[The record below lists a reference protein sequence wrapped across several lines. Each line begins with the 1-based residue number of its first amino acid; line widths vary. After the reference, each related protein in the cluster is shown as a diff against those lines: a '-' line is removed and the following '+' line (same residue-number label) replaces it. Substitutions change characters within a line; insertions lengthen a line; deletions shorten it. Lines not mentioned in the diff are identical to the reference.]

1 MTSKH
6 KRMTEDDIHFSMDLI
21 SKELQNNNHHGVMEL
36 FKLVVQQNTRLKSSF
51 KQISNEI
58 RNIKGASDE
67 LSHKLNKLHQKQSIC
82 TNHHHESSLLQQ
94 IMDINHE
101 ISNRSGHL
109 MTYTQQQQSVHKNGG
124 QSTAD
129 GTRTHSQSYSYYGV
143 QSHCR
148 DSIDNGFDTEHTIH
162 SINSSTATA
171 THNGMNDHDL
181 SIIMHNIDCE
191 ESSVKTE
198 SITFVTDEH
207 HATSHS
213 ISTSNFSDDTMHHL
227 SHLNGSNFNR
237 KSEERQK
244 RRKHS
249 KTKRKT
255 RSSRARNNNEHS
267 KSNSV
272 LSQHGSPEEIVSKLE
287 SDGRILALIEKGE
300 TKDVPKRKLIKFL
313 QKKGVD
319 LDKISDAYAEYY
331 KQHNLYE
338 IVFERG
344 DDHKSSSSSS
354 HLGFGMTADEKGDNA
369 MITWI
374 ADHELMRKGMKT
386 GSIMYE
392 INGKRV
398 RHKAHNQI
406 MKILAEHRRK
416 HASFCIIFEYNEAR
430 MQEIHAALKKK
441 SKKRNNNNKKKKL
454 TLHEHSTIT
463 SITQSQ
469 NEDICD
475 VVSRVDMNWE
485 RIGQILLDHRFLDTA
500 RLINQALDH
509 LETFCNDEDVDEN
522 AWRDEI
528 CRAWSVT
535 DDRGILLWQ
544 ILYGNLKYSADE
556 RRWFYDLMLRFYFKL
571 NDMKTA
577 NIVFLCTKILRD
589 MKQPIDLVQMKEIL
603 AVNKVDG
610 FSFNAEIKTAKGFA
624 DLFCTMQNVSSSV
637 WHKLYYGLTQWNP
650 DDAIRNKH
658 ADHQKKYKN
667 KVIDDGNHVRGAS
680 AAAEIT
686 IFPDITRVS
695 IRDGIDYSNSAEKKE
710 WVAYRHNIKNVFIAF
725 AGYHA
730 SQMTHGE
737 FERLLSIF
745 DIGQFCSMHLMQQ
758 DVITMDEF
766 IKWLCSEYINDA
778 ARDIRKHIEKLP
790 QWTLFV
796 NALSFLDQLE
806 EDAQGILQYKHFQR
820 FAINLS
826 LNDIESKILFDKIC
840 ANTSASYGP
849 GCIHMNHVF
858 EWLKKHCMQ
867 RLIKATKTT
876 KKEIKKT
883 TL

>member
-1 MTSKH
+1 MLFNASTSSSIPSQSIEKCVICQESLTQNVVNLSGCSHTFHKDCIDSWKNITNQCPICRKRFTYIQQGHLQYKVEAKEQKNTDQLTDQYLNVLANEPCRICNSTDLADRALLCDECDGCFHTHCLGLDEIPQGDWYCDTCKH
-6 KRMTEDDIHFSMDLI
+6 LKPDYVSPFSSRRSRRNDRNNRYRMDNMISHRENNPVWLHTQDGDYVPEEDDD
-21 SKELQNNNHHGVMEL
+21 
-36 FKLVVQQNTRLKSSF
+36 
-51 KQISNEI
+51 
-58 RNIKGASDE
+58 DE
-67 LSHKLNKLHQKQSIC
+67 
-82 TNHHHESSLLQQ
+82 
-94 IMDINHE
+94 D
-101 ISNRSGHL
+101 
-109 MTYTQQQQSVHKNGG
+109 Y
-124 QSTAD
+124 
-129 GTRTHSQSYSYYGV
+129 
-143 QSHCR
+143 
-148 DSIDNGFDTEHTIH
+148 
-162 SINSSTATA
+162 
-171 THNGMNDHDL
+171 DL
-181 SIIMHNIDCE
+181 SSENDEENAELKEGEFDVNENNANHNTKRTRKRKRSDHN
-191 ESSVKTE
+191 ESE
-198 SITFVTDEH
+198 NIL
-207 HATSHS
+207 
-213 ISTSNFSDDTMHHL
+213 DT
-227 SHLNGSNFNR
+227 
-237 KSEERQK
+237 RQHK
-244 RRKHS
+244 RRKTT
-249 KTKRKT
+249 KQTLPKDTKRGWTCKLCT
-255 RSSRARNNNEHS
+255 FKNDS
-267 KSNSV
+267 KSKECVMCEAQRDAVVEKDKGNGLSV
-272 LSQHGSPEEIVSKLE
+272 NDYFS
-287 SDGRILALIEKGE
+287 
-300 TKDVPKRKLIKFL
+300 TT
-313 QKKGVD
+313 
-319 LDKISDAYAEYY
+319 
-331 KQHNLYE
+331 N
-338 IVFERG
+338 
-344 DDHKSSSSSS
+344 
-354 HLGFGMTADEKGDNA
+354 
-369 MITWI
+369 
-374 ADHELMRKGMKT
+374 
-386 GSIMYE
+386 
-392 INGKRV
+392 
-398 RHKAHNQI
+398 
-406 MKILAEHRRK
+406 
-416 HASFCIIFEYNEAR
+416 
-430 MQEIHAALKKK
+430 
-441 SKKRNNNNKKKKL
+441 NNNNKKKKL